1 MMEVEA
7 VRRVEEKEKS
17 VSRKSKM
24 ILGEV
29 DDEIW
34 PESVT
39 EMFCSH
45 TRYEIVIRSAQAH
58 AKLSSIQ
65 FEDLI
70 RRKLT

>member
-39 EMFCSH
+39 EMFCSRTH
-45 TRYEIVIRSAQAH
+45 DM
-58 AKLSSIQ
+58 KL
-65 FEDLI
+65 
-70 RRKLT
+70 